1 MKKVPESDPQK
12 RPGRVQPG
20 TILDDLRHEAERYRL
35 TFGPDPATHK
45 YCTLGGMIGNDS
57 CGTHSVMSG
66 KTVDNIEELD
76 ILTYDGLRL
85 RVGKTSDEELERII
99 KDGGRR
105 GEIYARLKDL
115 RDKYANLIRERFPK
129 IPRRVSGYNLDQ
141 LLPENGFNVAGAL
154 VGTESTCVTVLEA
167 TARLVESPPA
177 RSLLVLGYPDIYI
190 ACDHIMEIL
199 AHKPIALEG
208 FDDHMIKGMQKKN
221 LHPEIS
227 SCCQVEAA
235 GYWSSL
241 ALKPSRK
248 LMNRHSN

>member
-1 MKKVPESDPQK
+1 
-12 RPGRVQPG
+12 
-20 TILDDLRHEAERYRL
+20 RYHL

-99 KDGGRR
+99 KEGGRR
-105 GEIYARLKDL
+105 GEIYARLKAL
-115 RDKYANLIRERFPK
+115 RDKYADLIRERFPK

-141 LLPENGFNVAGAL
+141 LLPEHGFNVAGAL

-167 TARLVESPPA
+167 TARLVNSPPA
-177 RSLLVLGYPDIYI
+177 RSLLVLGYPDIYS
-190 ACDHIMEIL
+190 ATEHIMEIL

-208 FDDHMIKGMQKKN
+208 LDGLMIEDARRKDLLPPDIALLPPGGGW
-221 LHPEIS
+221 LL
-227 SCCQVEAA
+227 VEF
-235 GYWSSL
+235 GT
-241 ALKPSRK
+241 
-248 LMNRHSN
+248 N